1 MGEEAAGAVALCER
15 AAVFCRHPD
24 TECVLLP
31 CADCHEA
38 AIGCTELGREAI
50 VYVELLVHELL
61 LPVLIIAAMPC
72 RVKKRAACDAREKY
86 PCHDG
91 LKQGALYVSISPM
104 QTANTKEELRAMLAP
119 QRGKRIVFVPTM
131 GALHEGH
138 ATLLRQARE
147 LAGAD
152 GCVVASVFLN
162 PVQFDNAGDLA
173 TYPKTPAQD
182 LETCDKCG
190 VDVVFMPSPD
200 TMYCGD
206 RSIVLEENHLSTV
219 LCGASRPG
227 HFAGV
232 CLVVCKLFNLV
243 QPTDAIFGKKDYQQL
258 AILRRMVRDLDI
270 PITIHGAEIVR
281 GDDGLALSSRNV
293 RLTPEH
299 RTAAPA
305 IRRNLL
311 SARDAYASG
320 ENADAICAT
329 LRANLE
335 AIPGVRCD
343 YVELVD
349 AETLHEVTSPH
360 RLALLAVAAWF
371 GDVRL
376 IDNIELSRS

>member
-1 MGEEAAGAVALCER
+1 
-15 AAVFCRHPD
+15 
-24 TECVLLP
+24 
-31 CADCHEA
+31 
-38 AIGCTELGREAI
+38 
-50 VYVELLVHELL
+50 
-61 LPVLIIAAMPC
+61 
-72 RVKKRAACDAREKY
+72 
-86 PCHDG
+86 
-91 LKQGALYVSISPM
+91 M
-104 QTANTKEELRAMLAP
+104 QTAYTKEELRTLLAP
-119 QRGKRIVFVPTM
+119 RRGNRVVLVPTM
-131 GALHEGH
+131 GALHAGH
-138 ATLLRQARE
+138 ASLLKQARG
-147 LAGAD
+147 LAGD
-152 GCVVASVFLN
+152 KGTVVASVFLN

-173 TYPKTPAQD
+173 TYPKTPMQD

-190 VDVVFMPSPD
+190 VDIVFMPSPD

-206 RSIVLEENHLSTV
+206 RSITLEETHLSTV

-232 CLVVCKLFNLV
+232 CLVVNKLFNLV

-270 PITIHGAEIVR
+270 PITLHGAEIVR
-281 GDDGLALSSRNV
+281 EDDGLALSSRNV

-305 IRRNLL
+305 IRRMLL
-311 SARDAYASG
+311 AASQEYEKG
-320 ENADAICAT
+320 TSIAEVCAKVRT
-329 LRANLE
+329 GLE
-335 AIPGVRCD
+335 SIPGVRCD

-349 AETLHEVTSPH
+349 AVTLHEVTDPN